1 MSDVFQGPGW
11 WMASDGKWYPPERHP
26 DINYRNQH
34 AVAKPPSDFPAVG
47 IHNNDDTETTST
59 STFSEMVISR
69 SAQLDETAEISGQE
83 LSDHLEQVERQRQE
97 AAEQLA
103 AQEREAQLVAEQ
115 VEAQQRAAEST
126 SARVSDISTG
136 PDGSGVET
144 KPAAV
149 QRGTSLAPERSI
161 PQDLGRP
168 KPSRAFSV
176 ASPDFVNPPER
187 PVFDRTVPPS
197 VVNAPARKPSVP
209 GRTELELDVPTGV
222 RLTPAPVTA
231 EPALR
236 PSTALVHV
244 PSVPLQV
251 ASTKDRV
258 LASLL
263 FISGIAMII
272 GTFLEWTID
281 PIAETGWVRG
291 DGIAT
296 ILAGVVGSAMAGP
309 IFVGFRHV
317 LPKATAIVAGLV
329 GVVVVGLAAI
339 NASGLGIGIYVELV
353 AAIVMVGAAAADQGD
368 ALD

>member
-26 DINYRNQH
+26 DVNYRNQYV
-34 AVAKPPSDFPAVG
+34 VAKPPSDFPAVG
-47 IHNNDDTETTST
+47 IHDNGDTETTAA

-69 SAQLDETAEISGQE
+69 SPQLDETAEISGDE
-83 LSDHLEQVERQRQE
+83 LSEHLEQVERQRQE
-97 AAEQLA
+97 AADKLE
-103 AQEREAQLVAEQ
+103 AQEREAQRAVAEQ
-115 VEAQQRAAEST
+115 QSIVESSSASVGEMSTAA
-126 SARVSDISTG
+126 
-136 PDGSGVET
+136 DGSGAEAQPEV
-144 KPAAV
+144 AV
-149 QRGTSLAPERSI
+149 QRGTSLAPERAI
-161 PQDLGRP
+161 PQDRGGTT
-168 KPSRAFSV
+168 PSRAFSV

-187 PVFDRTVPPS
+187 PIFDRTVPPS
-197 VVNAPARKPSVP
+197 VVNAPARQPSVP
-209 GRTELELDVPTGV
+209 GRTELELDAPAGLS
-222 RLTPAPVTA
+222 LTPAPVTA
-231 EPALR
+231 EPSLR

-244 PSVPLQV
+244 PSLPLQV
-251 ASTKDRV
+251 ASTKDRA

-263 FISGIAMII
+263 FVSGIAMII
-272 GTFLEWTID
+272 GTFLDWTTD
-281 PIAETGWVRG
+281 PFVESGWTRG

-296 ILAGVVGSAMAGP
+296 ILAGVIGSAMAGP

-329 GVVVVGLAAI
+329 GVVVAGLAAI